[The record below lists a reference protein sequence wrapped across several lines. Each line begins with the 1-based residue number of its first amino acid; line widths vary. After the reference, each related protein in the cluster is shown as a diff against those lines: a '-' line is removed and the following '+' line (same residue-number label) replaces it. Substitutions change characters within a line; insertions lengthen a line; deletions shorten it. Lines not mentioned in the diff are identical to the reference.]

1 MKNKL
6 LFFMFIVLF
15 SAGCKNNFVRISGT
29 IVNPLSGTYIYL
41 DELKSNELKPVDSV
55 KLTSDGAFNFKREI
69 KQPSFYL
76 LKRNENNFLTMLIEP
91 GEKITLKANSDSL
104 NYPITLKGSKGT
116 EMMAEYNKTLQ
127 STIKKLSGLSDIYK
141 QNADKPELPKVIESL
156 DSLAQMYLS
165 EINSYTKKY
174 IDENLNSLVSLVALY
189 QQVAPSVYVLNPAK
203 DMKYFEKVD
212 SSMFSLY
219 PDYEPVIS
227 LHDQVKELAAK
238 MKGETGVSPASA
250 AGSLAPEISLPTPA
264 GDTVKLSSTRGS
276 VVLLDFWASWCGPC
290 RKENPNLLDVYNIYH
305 KKGFQIYQV
314 SLDKTKE
321 AWMKGIQDDHLEKWI
336 HVSDVQYWNSVVVPL
351 YKIESIPNNYLLDKE
366 GRIIA
371 SNLRGPQLQA
381 KLAEIFK

>member
-1 MKNKL
+1 MEKKL

-15 SAGCKNNFVRISGT
+15 SAGCKNNIVRISGT
-29 IVNPLSGTYIYL
+29 IVNPLSGTFIYL

-55 KLTSDGAFNFKREI
+55 KLSSDGAFNFKREI

-104 NYPITLKGSKGT
+104 NYPISLKGSKGT
-116 EMMAEYNKTLQ
+116 EMMTEYNKTLQ

-141 QNADKPELPKVIESL
+141 QNVDKPELPKVIESL
-156 DSLAQMYLS
+156 DSLAQSYLS

-238 MKGETGVSPASA
+238 MKGETGTAPASA
-250 AGSLAPEISLPTPA
+250 AGAMAPEISLPTPA
-264 GDTVKLSSTRGS
+264 GDTIKLSSTKGS

-290 RKENPNLLDVYNIYH
+290 RKENPNLVNVYSLYH
-305 KKGFQIYQV
+305 KRGFQIYQV
-314 SLDKTKE
+314 SLDKTKD
-321 AWMKGIQDDHLEKWI
+321 AWMKGIEDDHLEKWI

-351 YKIESIPNNYLLDKE
+351 YKIESIPCNYLLDK
-366 GRIIA
+366 GPSIA
-371 SNLRGPQLQA
+371 DQTCRN
-381 KLAEIFK
+381 I